1 MTDPGGAQAARS
13 IFLGSGAFAVPIVT
27 ALARHPRVRLLGVV
41 TAPSDTPV
49 HEWAE
54 SHKITSYRPER
65 LRDPKSIEGVRR
77 GKPDLLVLADYG
89 QIVPQELL
97 DVPRHGALNLHPSLL
112 PRYRGAS
119 PIPATILA
127 GDRETGVSLI
137 RMDAGVDTGPIVA
150 QRRVPVDAADNAV
163 SLESRLAVTA
173 SELLTESLD
182 PWLDTEITPQPQST
196 EDESLTRPLRRE
208 DGRLDPT
215 LGITH
220 LDRQLRAYQPW
231 PGTFI
236 ETIAGRVIVWDARP
250 LEAGAMRHAGTL
262 VGLPANRIA
271 LAASDGMLELIE
283 VQPAGGRRMT
293 GAELLRG
300 RPTLAGSQIVP
311 GPDAINA
318 DSEPPS

>member
-1 MTDPGGAQAARS
+1 MSTSAAE
-13 IFLGSGAFAVPIVT
+13 A
-27 ALARHPRVRLLGVV
+27 
-41 TAPSDTPV
+41 
-49 HEWAE
+49 
-54 SHKITSYRPER
+54 HKITSYRPER
-65 LRDPKSIEGVRR
+65 LRDAKAIEAVRR

-97 DVPRHGALNLHPSLL
+97 DLPGHGALNLHPSLL
-112 PRYRGAS
+112 PRHRGAS

-127 GDRETGVSLI
+127 GDHETGVSLI
-137 RMDAGVDTGPIVA
+137 RMDAGLDTGPIVA
-150 QRRVPVDAADNAV
+150 QRACSSIGRQRHRARKAAWPWPRRVARA
-163 SLESRLAVTA
+163 SRWTVARRR
-173 SELLTESLD
+173 D
-182 PWLDTEITPQPQST
+182 PPEPQSET
-196 EDESLTRPLRRE
+196 DVTLTRPLRRE

-215 LGITH
+215 QGIVH
-220 LDRQLRAYQPW
+220 LERQVRAYQPW

-236 ETIAGRVIVWDARP
+236 ETMPARVIVWDARP

-271 LAASDGMLELIE
+271 LAASDGLLELIE

-300 RPTLAGSQIVP
+300 RPTLAGSEVIR
-311 GPDAINA
+311 GPEADDAEGADWVQNA